1 MNHKSELGCE
11 RLILT
16 HMGDDMLSRLQSL
29 EAEPAEDGK
38 IVVL

>member
-1 MNHKSELGCE
+1 MNHRTELGCR

-16 HMGDDMLSRLQSL
+16 HMNDDMLNKLGSL
-29 EAEPAEDGK
+29 AFEGAEDGK